1 MTIAKRLYLLVAVA
15 FLGLACVTGLALVQ
29 TGRVFTAA
37 NFANENTTPS
47 LVLLDKVARAFA
59 RVRIYTWQYISVE
72 DPALSPK
79 VLANLEASREEVLT
93 LLGDYEKRD
102 LVDAKDT
109 ALLKE
114 DRDAVEA
121 YYVVN
126 RQVADLI
133 GQGKREEGRIYAGQH
148 LDESARVAKALDA
161 HNDYNAQLS
170 ARAAEE
176 ARAIMDRARWQE
188 GAISLLMTAIVAAI
202 GIVLARRV
210 ARSLNEAAT
219 IARTV
224 AEGDLRGTID
234 AGGKDEIG
242 QLMRALRDMRDGL
255 VKIVGQVRQ
264 GTDTILSAS
273 EEIAQ
278 GNMDLSA
285 RTESQASSLEETA
298 ASMEELTS
306 TVQQNSDNAQQANQ
320 LALSATEVAERGGA
334 VVTQVVETMSA
345 INDSSKKI
353 VDIIAVIDGIAF
365 QTNILALNAAV
376 EAARAGEQGRGF
388 AVVAT
393 EVRNLAQRSAAAAK
407 EIKALITA
415 SVDKV
420 ESGTRLVDQAG
431 ATMQEVVESIHRV
444 TDIMAEINAASSEQS
459 AGIGQV
465 NQAVIAMDTVTQQ
478 NAALVEEAA
487 AAARAMQDQAGTLT
501 TLVGVFK
508 LDAAHA
514 ASLVALPA
522 KTARPAANAARITA
536 PRARAV
542 QTRGNAVARP
552 VGAEHEGAEA
562 WEEF

>member
-273 EEIAQ
+273 EEIA
-278 GNMDLSA
+278 
-285 RTESQASSLEETA
+285 
-298 ASMEELTS
+298 
-306 TVQQNSDNAQQANQ
+306 
-320 LALSATEVAERGGA
+320 
-334 VVTQVVETMSA
+334 
-345 INDSSKKI
+345 
-353 VDIIAVIDGIAF
+353 
-365 QTNILALNAAV
+365 
-376 EAARAGEQGRGF
+376 
-388 AVVAT
+388 
-393 EVRNLAQRSAAAAK
+393 
-407 EIKALITA
+407 
-415 SVDKV
+415 
-420 ESGTRLVDQAG
+420 
-431 ATMQEVVESIHRV
+431 
-444 TDIMAEINAASSEQS
+444 
-459 AGIGQV
+459 
-465 NQAVIAMDTVTQQ
+465 
-478 NAALVEEAA
+478 
-487 AAARAMQDQAGTLT
+487 
-501 TLVGVFK
+501 
-508 LDAAHA
+508 
-514 ASLVALPA
+514 
-522 KTARPAANAARITA
+522 
-536 PRARAV
+536 
-542 QTRGNAVARP
+542 
-552 VGAEHEGAEA
+552 
-562 WEEF
+562 